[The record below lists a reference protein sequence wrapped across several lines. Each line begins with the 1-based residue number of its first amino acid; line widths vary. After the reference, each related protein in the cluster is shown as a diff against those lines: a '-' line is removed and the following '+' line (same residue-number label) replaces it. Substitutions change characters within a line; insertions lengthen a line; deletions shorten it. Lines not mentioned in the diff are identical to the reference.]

1 MSTEQHIVPS
11 SIVTKA
17 GVGVDGPGYLGGEAP
32 EGRTTVGGVPVSAD
46 VDVFYE
52 LDTKDWQHVAS
63 TTSQPDGTWSIVGL
77 NPDKK
82 FNVVARH
89 ASFGGVIAVD
99 VQPSR
104 TDIVTLSGAFTA
116 NDDFSG
122 VAGFMTVESG
132 MPPFTASV
140 VDPFPYG
147 LTPLVVDGRKLIID
161 GTSDDAG
168 LWESVVRV
176 TDSNS
181 LFANVPVSVEIRAE
195 QDPHWSSVVSLLDF
209 EDLSNPLKDETGK
222 LWSSVGSAV
231 VSSEQAAFGVHS
243 LKAPNTASL
252 VSTPHSVDFDFGAGD
267 FTIEFFL
274 RPTATSQWATYIDKR
289 PSGSFYAPFVIQRNN
304 SSNLMRFAAAFNAS
318 SWGCVIDGV
327 HPIVNEWSHV
337 AFVRHGGVF
346 KAFVNGAML
355 GSFDGGSA
363 PLLANSSSVNLLAA
377 GNNSYGAIGFL
388 DAFRVT
394 KGIARYVANFT
405 PPDKPFPR
413 Q

>member
-52 LDTKDWQHVAS
+52 LDTKDWQCVAS

-104 TDIVTLSGAFTA
+104 TDVVTLSGAFTA
-116 NDDFSG
+116 NNNFNG
-122 VAGFMTVESG
+122 VGGFMTIESG

-140 VDPFPYG
+140 VDPLPYG
-147 LTPLVVDGRKLIID
+147 LNPLVVDGRKLIID

-181 LFANVPVSVEIRAE
+181 LFADVPVSVEIRAE

-209 EDLSNPLKDETGK
+209 EDQSNPLKDETGR

-231 VSSEQAAFGVHS
+231 VSSEQAAFGARS

-252 VSTPHSVDFDFGAGD
+252 VSTPHSDDFDFGAGD

-289 PSGSFYAPFVIQRNN
+289 PSGGYYSPFVIQRD
-304 SSNLMRFAAAFNAS
+304 NLSEVIRFAAAFNAS
-318 SWGCVIDGV
+318 SWGCIIHVV

-337 AFVRHGGVF
+337 AFVRHSGVF
-346 KAFVNGAML
+346 KAFVRGVML
-355 GSFDGGSA
+355 GSFDGGST
-363 PLLANSSSVNLLAA
+363 PLLANSSSVNLLSD
-377 GNNSYGAIGFL
+377 GSNSYGAIGFL

-405 PPDKPFPR
+405 PPDKPFPH